1 MPPTTGL
8 GPGIER
14 LAMLLTE
21 TDDIGDV
28 IYFPLVRP
36 LPASGLTAWGEVA
49 RGR

>member
-36 LPASGLTAWGEVA
+36 LQTPG
-49 RGR
+49 